1 MRHFHQ
7 PLLGDELA
15 GRLADAVG
23 LIFDA
28 HEGHLQVPYEFH
40 LVCRQTSALL
50 FREGRCALFEDF
62 ERRGGILRVVIGRV
76 GDSGAQQ
83 LIVRA
88 RILKLF
94 QDELLELLEFG
105 VAVSGSF
112 VCNSRLLLVGFMYN

>member
-1 MRHFHQ
+1 MNFIWWAARR
-7 PLLGDELA
+7 PLSSFERVA
-15 GRLADAVG
+15 G
-23 LIFDA
+23 
-28 HEGHLQVPYEFH
+28 
-40 LVCRQTSALL
+40 
-50 FREGRCALFEDF
+50 ALFEDF

-105 VAVSGSF
+105 VAVSGS
-112 VCNSRLLLVGFMYN
+112 SRLP